1 MRAFSSVR
9 EMSPRGG
16 RRRIR
21 ANVSNDILDATIQP
35 RNGAINRPAITFGPV
50 APSGGGK
57 GETVLN

>member
-1 MRAFSSVR
+1 
-9 EMSPRGG
+9 MSPRGG